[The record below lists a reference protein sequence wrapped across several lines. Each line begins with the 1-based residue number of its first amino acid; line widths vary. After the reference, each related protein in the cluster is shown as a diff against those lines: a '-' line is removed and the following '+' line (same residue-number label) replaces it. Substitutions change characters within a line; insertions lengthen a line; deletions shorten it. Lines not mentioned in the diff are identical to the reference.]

1 MYCTCMYMYDVH
13 VSINYDKANET
24 PDYQDSSNT
33 VVILHVSLCIKM
45 CSFYDLDAYISQVTN
60 NRGLIISG
68 LTQNHLLEIVMNTS
82 ACNPNNTC
90 TPNIFF
96 ILSLFHGFLHRVL
109 SRRGEEGNLPT
120 FKSISP
126 HPLPINL

>member
-45 CSFYDLDAYISQVTN
+45 CSFYDLDAYIS
-60 NRGLIISG
+60 
-68 LTQNHLLEIVMNTS
+68 H
-82 ACNPNNTC
+82 
-90 TPNIFF
+90 
-96 ILSLFHGFLHRVL
+96 
-109 SRRGEEGNLPT
+109 
-120 FKSISP
+120 K
-126 HPLPINL
+126 